1 VDDTKVQPET
11 PVSEPSVWADIA
23 AELRRIADDCMDL
36 IGEPAPSHF
45 GIDIQPHNADGPQ
58 RNSAKNRAATMAC
71 VDTAATVL
79 LGQPGATYP
88 VSGRSFH
95 HGADGQRGPIDLK
108 VYQSV
113 ADPNAVDPE
122 EELARLRA
130 ENEQLRAAARQAHVH
145 PTWPTESE
153 LKPWE
158 SAAPLADRIAESMEP
173 ITEEQGD
180 PFDADSQAGR
190 GSTW

>member
-1 VDDTKVQPET
+1 MNDLNVPAE
-11 PVSEPSVWADIA
+11 PAGREPSVWADIA

-36 IGEPAPSHF
+36 IGEPGPRLF
-45 GIDIQPHNADGPQ
+45 QLNIQPHNADGLQ
-58 RNSAKNRAATMAC
+58 RDSAKNRAATMAC

-79 LGQPGATYP
+79 CGQPGTTYP
-88 VSGRSFH
+88 VGGSSFH
-95 HGADGQRGPIDLK
+95 HGAGGQRGPIDLK

-113 ADPNAVDPE
+113 ADPDAVDPE
-122 EELARLRA
+122 QEIARLRA
-130 ENEQLRAAARQAHVH
+130 ENEQLRAAVAE
-145 PTWPTESE
+145 PG

-173 ITEEQGD
+173 ITKEQGD

-190 GSTW
+190 GSAW

>member
-1 VDDTKVQPET
+1 M
-11 PVSEPSVWADIA
+11 SEPSVWADIA

-36 IGEPAPSHF
+36 IGEPAPRVF
-45 GIDIQPHNADGPQ
+45 QLNIQPHNADGPQ
-58 RNSAKNRAATMAC
+58 RDSAKNRAATMAC

-79 LGQPGATYP
+79 CGQPGTTYP
-88 VSGRSFH
+88 VGGSSFH
-95 HGADGQRGPIDLK
+95 HGADGKRGPIDLK

-113 ADPNAVDPE
+113 ADPDAVDPDE
-122 EELARLRA
+122 EIARLRA

-158 SAAPLADRIAESMEP
+158 SLAPTAARIAESME
-173 ITEEQGD
+173 GD

-190 GSTW
+190 SSTW